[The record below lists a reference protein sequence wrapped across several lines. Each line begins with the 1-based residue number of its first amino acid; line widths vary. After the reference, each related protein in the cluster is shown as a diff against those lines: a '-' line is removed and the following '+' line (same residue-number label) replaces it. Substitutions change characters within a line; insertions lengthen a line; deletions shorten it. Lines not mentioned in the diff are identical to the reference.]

1 MKEIYLFLMFF
12 IIACVG
18 PVGALLIRHYQISHH
33 DVETF
38 LEKIGEADDREAQ
51 SD

>member
-1 MKEIYLFLMFF
+1 MKEFYLFMMFF
-12 IIACVG
+12 IIACIG

-38 LEKIGEADDREAQ
+38 LERIGENDANKAQ
-51 SD
+51 SN